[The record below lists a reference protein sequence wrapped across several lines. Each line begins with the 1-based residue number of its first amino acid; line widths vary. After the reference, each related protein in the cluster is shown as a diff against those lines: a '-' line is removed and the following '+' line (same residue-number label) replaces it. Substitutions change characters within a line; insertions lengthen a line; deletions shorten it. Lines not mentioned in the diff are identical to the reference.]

1 MSLVNDVL
9 RELDDRSELPGHGLS
24 FPGLINNKEV
34 AIRRPY
40 QSLLVIIIFM
50 LVVILSIQL
59 IFNKPL
65 MQLLSSNFD
74 ANEISELI
82 GSESSSIKTEELAPV
97 ITSSEQRGDRL
108 ELNQSIALKA
118 AMVLEETKQSPIIL
132 EREFSTPKELKSSN
146 KLTTPAKS
154 KAPIGFKAPSPIE
167 AFEESIVAIKKVE
180 VAGKYHYQ
188 RAIKE
193 YKQQRYTSALISINS
208 AIRESEDE
216 KYQVL
221 KARILLKQQNNLGFV
236 QFIQQQSDNTSLNW
250 FQLVA
255 PGLQLLSYY
264 ELSNQYYLQLIK
276 QQPESIKWPLA
287 MALNYSKL
295 NKIDKTLGI
304 YQSLLQSSLLSNK
317 QRKWILSQ
325 IQSMNQL
332 MAKKEGQ
339 RYGS

>member
-9 RELDDRSELPGHGLS
+9 RELDDRSERPGHGLS
-24 FPGLINNKEV
+24 FPGLIINKEA

-40 QSLLVIIIFM
+40 QSLLVIIIFI

-59 IFNKPL
+59 IYNKPL
-65 MQLLSSNFD
+65 MQLLFSNLD
-74 ANEISELI
+74 TNEVSELI
-82 GSESSSIKTEELAPV
+82 GHEFDSVKPEERALVIK
-97 ITSSEQRGDRL
+97 SSEHLDDRL
-108 ELNQSIALKA
+108 ELNKSIALKE
-118 AMVLEETKQSPIIL
+118 VRVSEELKQPPIYI
-132 EREFSTPKELKSSN
+132 EQNPSTSKELNSSL
-146 KLTTPAKS
+146 KLKASAKS
-154 KAPIGFKAPSPIE
+154 KAPSKYNAPMPIE
-167 AFEESIVAIKKVE
+167 VIEESIVAIEKVE

-193 YKQQRYTSALISINS
+193 YKQLRYTSALISINS
-208 AIRESEDE
+208 AIGESEDE

-221 KARILLKQQNNLGFV
+221 KARILLKQQDNLGFL
-236 QFIQQQSDNTSLNW
+236 QFIQQRSDNTSLHW

-304 YQSLLQSSLLSNK
+304 YQKILQSSLLSTK
-317 QRKWILSQ
+317 QKKWILSQ
-325 IQSMNQL
+325 IQSMDQL
-332 MAKKEGQ
+332 MGKAEGQ

>member
-9 RELDDRSELPGHGLS
+9 RELDDRRDLPGHGLS
-24 FPGLINNKEV
+24 FPGLINNKEAV
-34 AIRRPY
+34 IRRPY
-40 QSLLVIIIFM
+40 QSLLMIIIFM

-59 IFNKPL
+59 IFKKPL
-65 MQLLSSNFD
+65 MQLLSSSLD
-74 ANEISELI
+74 ARVSSELA
-82 GSESSSIKTEELAPV
+82 GNESNSIKTEDLALV
-97 ITSSEQRGDRL
+97 IKNREYSDDRL
-108 ELNQSIALKA
+108 ALDKSITLEGKV
-118 AMVLEETKQSPIIL
+118 VLEEPNLPPQLIEQELRVAKDLKAPI
-132 EREFSTPKELKSSN
+132 KLKAS
-146 KLTTPAKS
+146 AKS
-154 KAPIGFKAPSPIE
+154 KAPSKFKAPMPIE
-167 AFEESIVAIKKVE
+167 EFEESIVAIKKVE

-193 YKQQRYTSALISINS
+193 YKQQRYTSSLISINS
-208 AIRESEDE
+208 AIGESEDE

-221 KARILLKQQNNLGFV
+221 KARILLKQQDNLGFV

-276 QQPESIKWPLA
+276 QQPDSIKWPLA
-287 MALNYSKL
+287 MALNFSKL

-304 YQSLLQSSLLSNK
+304 YQSLLQSSLLSKK
-317 QRKWILSQ
+317 QKKWILSQ
-325 IQSMNQL
+325 IQSMDK
-332 MAKKEGQ
+332 AEGQ